1 MGYSSPDD
9 TAMTAKEVLMR
20 SSLQPRLLRE
30 RPLSDWVFVTCF
42 ALYVLLCVFIY
53 FHYVEP
59 WISGETGIRIGADS
73 DRLWNFAKEAQQA
86 SSEAQPLISATSNLL
101 GPVSVGMLLRN
112 GLAVMCFN
120 FFLFGLTMK
129 TVDSIPGVNSAL
141 VGFLLLLNAE
151 LLPALATLNKEI
163 FALLASV
170 LTVKYL
176 YSPTRSRLLLAA
188 VFLVSAFARWE
199 QVAILIL
206 YFLLRVSPFK
216 NRPWLAIL
224 FLIAAITVIYPV
236 SFQLL
241 GIDPHAFDW
250 LMQGATTQIW
260 INNVQ
265 DHYGFF
271 LLVVPKI
278 LLLITGEL
286 HSPQYYDPHYWRD
299 NFSADPQNM
308 LFLPLA
314 CLAFTL
320 LFAYGLWTKRM
331 TPSNPVAFLS
341 MITLIVIAA
350 APFTQPR
357 YIFGVYAMLCIEV
370 ARPRMSRDSELA
382 RRSKAGHPRRPV
394 RIAPVN

>member
-1 MGYSSPDD
+1 
-9 TAMTAKEVLMR
+9 MTANDIVR
-20 SSLQPRLLRE
+20 RNSLQPRLLRE
-30 RPLSDWVFVTCF
+30 RPMSNWVFVPCL
-42 ALYVLLCVFIY
+42 ALYALLCFFVY

-59 WISGETGIRIGADS
+59 WISGEIGTRIGADS
-73 DRLWNFAKEAQQA
+73 DRLWDFAKEAQQG

-101 GPVSVGMLLRN
+101 GPVAVGMLLRD
-112 GLAVMCFN
+112 GFAVMCFN

-151 LLPALATLNKEI
+151 LLPALTTLNKEI

-170 LTVKYL
+170 LTVKYIH
-176 YSPTRSRLLLAA
+176 SPTRSRLLLGL

-199 QVAILIL
+199 QVAVLIL
-206 YFLLRVSPFK
+206 YFLLRGFPFK
-216 NRPWLAIL
+216 NRPWLAVL

-236 SFQLL
+236 SFQML

-278 LLLITGEL
+278 MLLMTGEL

-320 LFAYGLWTKRM
+320 LFTYALWTKRL
-331 TPSNPVAFLS
+331 TLSNPVAFLS
-341 MITLIVIAA
+341 MITLIVTAA

-370 ARPRMSRDSELA
+370 ARPRMLRDSELA
-382 RRSKAGHPRRPV
+382 RRSRAGNPRRPMKV
-394 RIAPVN
+394 VPVN